1 MKRNK
6 LTWIIASVV
15 LSLMLSCGSSKKTD
29 NSRKELTENKCE
41 QMALD
46 PNAGK
51 LRAYGMAVSKNRAF
65 ARDNAILSAR
75 RELSG
80 TIEAAVSGLFTRY
93 RQEHTIGDEQD
104 FTEKSSQAVKEVIDQ
119 TVKFAPVI
127 CSNSYELKNGSI
139 ETHVCLELQTDWEKE
154 IADAMKRAAKDRID
168 ADSQTMRED
177 LENEVTKLREQRNR

>member
-1 MKRNK
+1 MKQNK
-6 LTWIIASVV
+6 LTWIAASVL
-15 LSLMLSCGSSKKTD
+15 LSLTLSCGSSKKAD
-29 NSRKELTENKCE
+29 NSRTELAENKCE

-46 PNAGK
+46 QSAGK

-75 RELSG
+75 REMG
-80 TIEAAVSGLFTRY
+80 GVIEAAVSSLFTRY

-139 ETHVCLELQTDWEKE
+139 ETHVCLELQSNWEKE
-154 IADAMKRAAKDRID
+154 IADAMKRAAKEQID
-168 ADSQTMRED
+168 TDSQTMRKD
-177 LENEVTKLREQRNR
+177 LENEVSKLREQRNR